1 MKDIDKIKEK
11 KEKDEVK
18 SILGFVL
25 LFLIVFG
32 IITFAIIKLTT
43 QYFTLKKQLEE
54 SKNVQ
59 LSTTPAEDGKK
70 LEYKLDG
77 DKIKVSEL
85 KEVTEKAAE
94 NSLKENLPEENNP
107 QIEGI
112 NNPEKVNKEEVKK
125 ETSPVQIKKSED
137 INQAPD
143 VTRNSEKKLES
154 KPVAEKNKYKENP
167 KVIANNTSPNGAYAI
182 QLMAFKDESDAKNA
196 VQKYKN
202 DIKDIYYI
210 RADLGAKG
218 VWYRVRCCSSSTL
231 NEAKSKLEDINEK
244 YKIKGFIVK
253 N

>member
-1 MKDIDKIKEK
+1 MRDIDKIKEK

-43 QYFTLKKQLEE
+43 QYFTLKKELEE

-59 LSTTPAEDGKK
+59 VSATPVEDGKK

-85 KEVTEKAAE
+85 KEVAEKAAE
-94 NSLKENLPEENNP
+94 DSLKENLSGENE
-107 QIEGI
+107 QKIGGAKE
-112 NNPEKVNKEEVKK
+112 PEKVIKEEVKK
-125 ETSPVQIKKSED
+125 EALPIQVKKNEN
-137 INQAPD
+137 INQESSVEIKP
-143 VTRNSEKKLES
+143 EKKPEN
-154 KPVAEKNKYKENP
+154 KPIDEKIKVEEKP
-167 KVIANNTSPNGAYAI
+167 KSIVNNTAHSGVYAV
-182 QLMAFKDESDAKNA
+182 QLMAFKDESDAKSV

-202 DIKDIYYI
+202 DIPDIYYI
-210 RADLGAKG
+210 KADLGTKG

-231 NEAKSKLEDINEK
+231 DEAKNKLQDINEK

>member
-1 MKDIDKIKEK
+1 MRDIDKIKEK

-43 QYFTLKKQLEE
+43 QYFTLKKELEE

-59 LSTTPAEDGKK
+59 LSTTPVEDGKK

-85 KEVTEKAAE
+85 KEVAEKAAE
-94 NSLKENLPEENNP
+94 NSLKENLPDESEQ
-107 QIEGI
+107 QIGNTKE
-112 NNPEKVNKEEVKK
+112 PEKVNKEEFKK
-125 ETSPVQIKKSED
+125 ETPPVQLKKNEA
-137 INQAPD
+137 INQKSDAEIKP
-143 VTRNSEKKLES
+143 EKKLES
-154 KPVAEKNKYKENP
+154 KPVAEKNKDEEKS
-167 KVIANNTSPNGAYAI
+167 KSVVNNTIKNGAYAI
-182 QLMAFKDESDAKNA
+182 QLMAFKDESDAKSA

-210 RADLGAKG
+210 KADLGTKG

-231 NEAKSKLEDINEK
+231 DEVKSKLQDINEK